1 MPNECVASIQG
12 GSHTVGMPR
21 ALGRAMFLDMSRS
34 CRLRY
39 AIGGAVMSML
49 VPAGLLLLRLASGA
63 ATSMSGDLILNSLSY
78 GYVTIAS
85 VAAVTAFGYYI
96 GCRTDVFRE
105 LATTDPLTG
114 LFNRRAIEQQIQLE
128 SERAKRYGLPLSLLM
143 IDLDGLKRINDQ
155 GGHSAGDRVLRAAA
169 TAIRATLRVS
179 DFGGRWGGDEFVVLA
194 PHTSRQAARQLA
206 DRVAKRISTREWP
219 SRTAT
224 TASIGIVTLERG
236 ASEEA
241 MPISTLIDEA
251 DRALYAAKAGGRSCV
266 MAS

>member
-1 MPNECVASIQG
+1 
-12 GSHTVGMPR
+12 
-21 ALGRAMFLDMSRS
+21 
-34 CRLRY
+34 
-39 AIGGAVMSML
+39 MSML

-63 ATSMSGDLILNSLSY
+63 ATSISADLILNSLSY

-155 GGHSAGDRVLRAAA
+155 GGHSAGDRVPAAWPRPSAPGCARAISADAGAA
-169 TAIRATLRVS
+169 TSSLCSRLTLPARPRVS
-179 DFGGRWGGDEFVVLA
+179 SPIEWRSASRPASGPAGPPP
-194 PHTSRQAARQLA
+194 PHRSGSSRSN
-206 DRVAKRISTREWP
+206 AKHLNKRCRLP
-219 SRTAT
+219 
-224 TASIGIVTLERG
+224 
-236 ASEEA
+236 
-241 MPISTLIDEA
+241 P
-251 DRALYAAKAGGRSCV
+251 
-266 MAS
+266 